1 MKKIT
6 KKDFIQL
13 YNEYKENGY
22 WNKEWGL
29 TNKEETELADAF
41 KTVYSAEPSGDYN
54 EEEFFDEQ
62 FSLYNKGEL
71 STFTVIPKTI
81 NDISAADFE
90 RLMWE
95 YEASGDK
102 AFVSKSLIEEIKCF
116 FEANGIYDIIPDF
129 DAKKFD
135 YSEKCSNR
143 KFQKFCDYFR
153 EYIEYWIHSEIESP
167 SLKNYKK

>member
-71 STFTVIPKTI
+71 STITVMPKTI

-102 AFVSKSLIEEIKCF
+102 AFGDLMLTEKEQEILATALTLAMHEYNADLGADSEDAPWYGEDKDYTEF
-116 FEANGIYDIIPDF
+116 INGQY
-129 DAKKFD
+129 
-135 YSEKCSNR
+135 E
-143 KFQKFCDYFR
+143 YFR
-153 EYIEYWIHSEIESP
+153 SFLSEE
-167 SLKNYKK
+167 K